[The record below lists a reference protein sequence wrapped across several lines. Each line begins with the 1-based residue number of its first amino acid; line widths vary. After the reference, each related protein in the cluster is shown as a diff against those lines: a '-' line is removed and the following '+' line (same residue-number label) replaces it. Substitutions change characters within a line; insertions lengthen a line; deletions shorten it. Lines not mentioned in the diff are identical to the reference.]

1 MQSRR
6 ASTKSKQ
13 AQNTST
19 QNTGR
24 GIGLGIWFFNFV
36 LNVKTELP
44 HTSKVNQSFCH
55 KCYQGGKKVRLPGP
69 DLSISAQL
77 LYSCQTHTPQWYTVP
92 QLLTCSSTIEKYHNW
107 KREQEYR
114 CARVYPCSSVTDVS
128 ISVS

>member
-24 GIGLGIWFFNFV
+24 GIGLGIWFFNFI

-69 DLSISAQL
+69 DLPSPPHFPSLHSSCTVAKHTLLSGIRCPSFSLAPLPLKSTTIGKGNRSIGVSGCIPAPL
-77 LYSCQTHTPQWYTVP
+77 
-92 QLLTCSSTIEKYHNW
+92 LLT
-107 KREQEYR
+107 
-114 CARVYPCSSVTDVS
+114 
-128 ISVS
+128 